1 MGTEAEY
8 GVEVEAL
15 SKVWAFAVELVQV
28 DKMAVVDFD
37 HPAEQTV
44 AEPGAEGPALPVKVG
59 PWELQDV
66 ACTGLE
72 VSYEVKLNR
81 LTGQKVV
88 PAGVGKGEA

>member
-15 SKVWAFAVELVQV
+15 SKVWAFAVELVPV
-28 DKMAVVDFD
+28 DKMAEVDFD

-44 AEPGAEGPALPVKVG
+44 AELGDERPALPVKEL
-59 PWELQDV
+59 ELQDV

-81 LTGQKVV
+81 LMGQKVV